1 MQVKII
7 TNNSPTKLE
16 CEINDFLKCLEDR
29 RLKSRFYCLKI
40 VGIKYSS
47 TSCLNTNQIIYSA
60 MIIYEV

>member
-16 CEINDFLKCLEDR
+16 CEINEYLKHLED
-29 RLKSRFYCLKI
+29 KCMESRFYSLKI
-40 VGIKYSS
+40 DSVKYSS